1 MTPKASVN
9 SDVSYSQHPALLS
22 SRHTHAIHFNQGQRV
37 KIKLSYI
44 YVVKG
49 RGRNRE
55 SEKEKVKQE
64 KSEDR

>member
-1 MTPKASVN
+1 MTSKASVN

-22 SRHTHAIHFNQGQRV
+22 SRHTHAIHFNQGQIV
-37 KIKLSYI
+37 KIKLFYL

-49 RGRNRE
+49 RGRKRE
-55 SEKEKVKQE
+55 SEEGKVKQE